1 MVARAAPL
9 DDERDA
15 RAVLPVAGCERRQD
29 LGVAHAGGARELLGD
44 DRRLR
49 VALCGRRHVLP
60 LTAAAGREVAATGQH
75 TRRPRLRHLDDPGAD
90 ELRVALHGLRH
101 DAVARRAVGHED
113 HLTVAVRERVE
124 AERQPLD
131 GQDVSQSRARR
142 GRGASPR
149 R

>member
-1 MVARAAPL
+1 MPAYVIA
-9 DDERDA
+9 DVRDA
-15 RAVLPVAGCERRQD
+15 RDPEALAEYRR
-29 LGVAHAGGARELLGD
+29 RN
-44 DRRLR
+44 
-49 VALCGRRHVLP
+49 
-60 LTAAAGREVAATGQH
+60 T
-75 TRRPRLRHLDDPGAD
+75 
-90 ELRVALHGLRH
+90 